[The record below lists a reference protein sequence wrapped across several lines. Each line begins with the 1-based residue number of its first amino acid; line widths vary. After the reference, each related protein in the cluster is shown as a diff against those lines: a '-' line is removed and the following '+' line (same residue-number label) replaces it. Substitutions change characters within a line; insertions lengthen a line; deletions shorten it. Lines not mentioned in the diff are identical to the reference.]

1 MKVRIAM
8 WFAWKWPVR
17 QHQPVLFYISGCEL
31 WWIIC
36 LALDDRFIMRLIPV
50 NISVLLR
57 LLSNPPMSRVFKYF
71 IARELQIW
79 WSPREEPPSQNMQPA
94 VYFHVCR
101 LIYTVKNSR
110 IAEWLITFSFCTK
123 EKMFFFCQLYAIC
136 FISLLKKSWTERSF
150 DI

>member
-1 MKVRIAM
+1 MLFCGDISDRFSFLPDINCWMYQMKVCIAM

-36 LALDDRFIMRLIPV
+36 LALNDHFIMLLIPV

-79 WSPREEPPSQNMQPA
+79 WSPCEEPPSQNMHAA
-94 VYFHVCR
+94 VYFPLCR
-101 LIYTVKNSR
+101 FLKNSKPDILKMACCLQR
-110 IAEWLITFSFCTK
+110 WIITFYFN
-123 EKMFFFCQLYAIC
+123 LY
-136 FISLLKKSWTERSF
+136 
-150 DI
+150 